1 MASKNKIKS
10 FGVQGVKYITL
21 LIATFAILIPLV
33 VVLFAAFK
41 SNDEYLTTSPLA
53 PPQNWLNFE
62 NFKTAFLKGN
72 MAVGFKNT
80 IIVVFITLFLA
91 ILVGTAVAYAL
102 NRFEF
107 KGKKIVMGLYLV
119 ATLIPTVTTQVA
131 TFQIINKLGIFNT
144 MLAPIVLGIGADV
157 MMIYIYMQFLNNIS
171 KELDEAAMIEGASFF
186 TIYTKIILPLLKPAI
201 ATSII
206 MKGVAMY
213 NDFYTPYLYM
223 PKQELNVIST
233 ALYKF
238 KGPFGAQWE
247 VIAAGVVIVLI
258 PTLLLF
264 LFLQKHIY
272 SGITAGSVK

>member
-21 LIATFAILIPLV
+21 LIATFATLIPLV

-53 PPQNWLNFE
+53 PPKNWLNFE
-62 NFKTAFLKGN
+62 NFKTAFIKGN

-80 IIVVFITLFLA
+80 IIVVVVTLFLA
-91 ILVGTAVAYAL
+91 IILGTAVAYAL

-107 KGKKIVMGLYLV
+107 RGKKIVMGLYLV

-186 TIYTKIILPLLKPAI
+186 TIYTRIILPLLKPAI
-201 ATSII
+201 ATGII